1 MRHPCYISTFFLA
14 RSTDLVI
21 NVMKE
26 VKVREDEYNLIKSL
40 SIRIQ
45 GIPVNQLATR
55 ERRLLHSGILH
66 LAMQDEH
73 LQRAGV
79 SETEPSP
86 KRTNRASRLVNAIH
100 EWVPKRSNSVKST
113 ASSSTGTSA
122 FSDLQIWPPGS
133 PNWLPIPKLL
143 GARNS
148 SPETPMKA
156 SLQSFPVQVFVF
168 SDLVLLAT
176 PLAQTPGQ
184 EPGFSLVPGAGAFRP
199 FSIAKIQKDNT
210 DGLPFFYIVY
220 MVLMLIPSTRRC
232 LSG

>member
-1 MRHPCYISTFFLA
+1 
-14 RSTDLVI
+14 
-21 NVMKE
+21 MKE

-45 GIPVNQLATR
+45 GIPADQLATR

-66 LAMQDEH
+66 LTTQDEH

-86 KRTNRASRLVNAIH
+86 KRINRASRLVNAIH

-143 GARNS
+143 GARNL
-148 SPETPMKA
+148 SPETPIRA
-156 SLQSFPVQVFVF
+156 FPQSFPVQVFVF
-168 SDLVLLAT
+168 SDLVLLAM

-199 FSIAKIQKDNT
+199 FSIAKMQKDNT

>member
-14 RSTDLVI
+14 RSTGLVI

-45 GIPVNQLATR
+45 GIPADQLATR

-66 LAMQDEH
+66 LTTQDEH

-79 SETEPSP
+79 SEIEPSP

-133 PNWLPIPKLL
+133 PNWLPIPKLR
-143 GARNS
+143 ARNS
-148 SPETPMKA
+148 SPETSMRA

-168 SDLVLLAT
+168 SDLVLLAI

-184 EPGFSLVPGAGAFRP
+184 EPGYSLVSGAGAFRP
-199 FSIAKIQKDNT
+199 FSVGRMQKDNT
-210 DGLPFFYIVY
+210 NGLPFFNI
-220 MVLMLIPSTRRC
+220 LFIWS
-232 LSG
+232 